1 MIQSLRKKLIGA
13 TMLSLLLVLLV
24 ILGTVNV
31 VTFRKTVADAD
42 RILTLLSENQGTFPK
57 QFSPGMGNGRGNRP
71 PNRLDF
77 SPETPYESRF
87 FWVAVDKEGTPKSM
101 DIANIAAIDSETAE
115 QYAETVLQRG
125 KNTGFLGDYRYLVSQ
140 KGGETRIIFLDCGR
154 SLDGVRTTLL
164 SSFGMTALALL
175 GVFVLLLFLSGRM
188 VKPLAESYE
197 KQRQFITDAGHE
209 IKTPLTIIG
218 ADADLLELELGENE
232 WLADIRR
239 QTQRLTDLTRDLI
252 YLSRM
257 DEEKPELQFVE
268 FPVSDVVEETA
279 QSFLALAKQQGKH
292 LELSIQSMLSLVG
305 SEKDLRQLTS
315 ILLDNA
321 LKYAAP
327 GSTVSLRLEKDAKCL
342 RLSVRNA
349 IDQPM
354 SRENISRLFDR
365 FYRTDASRNSATG
378 GNGLGLAIAKGIV
391 SNHRGKIR
399 AESPEPH
406 TLVITAL
413 LPCG

>member
-57 QFSPGMGNGRGNRP
+57 QTAPGMGNGRGNRP
-71 PNRLDF
+71 PNRMNF

-87 FWVAVDKEGTPKSM
+87 FWVTVDKDGSPESM
-101 DIANIAAIDSETAE
+101 DMANIAAIDSETAE
-115 QYAETVLQRG
+115 QYAKTVLERG
-125 KNTGFLGDYRYLVSQ
+125 KNNGFLGDYRYLVSQ
-140 KGGETRIIFLDCGR
+140 KDGETRIIFLDCGR
-154 SLDGVRTTLL
+154 SLDGFRITLL
-164 SSFGMTALALL
+164 SSFGMTAMALL

-239 QTQRLTDLTRDLI
+239 QTQRLTGLTRDLI

-257 DEEKPELQFVE
+257 DEEKPEMQFVE

-279 QSFLALAKQQGKH
+279 QSFLALAKQQEKH
-292 LELSIQSMLSLVG
+292 MELSIQGMLSLVG
-305 SEKDLRQLTS
+305 SEKDIRQLTS

-321 LKYAAP
+321 LKYSAP
-327 GSTVSLRLEKDAKCL
+327 GSTITLRLEKDSKSL

-354 SRENISRLFDR
+354 SRESINRLFDR

-391 SNHRGKIR
+391 SAHKGKIR
-399 AESPEPH
+399 AESPEVH
-406 TLVITAL
+406 TLVITAQF
-413 LPCG
+413 PCS